1 MEDKQFAVFLII
13 ILTAGQSLVLSS
25 ALPVSLYRGV
35 PELWGE
41 FTFLVMVLLVN
52 LLNRYIFQIWMV
64 IHEHAKKWNVSG

>member
-1 MEDKQFAVFLII
+1 M
-13 ILTAGQSLVLSS
+13 LSS

-52 LLNRYIFQIWMV
+52 LLNRYIFQICMV